1 MKTINQRIIQAVTP
15 VVLTCVPGT
24 YHPDVGEE
32 ATTYC
37 TFNYTEM
44 PDDFGD
50 DAPGAMRY
58 LVQVHLYAPWKTAAG
73 VSNDTMATRKSLRQ
87 ALFAAGFTYPSVE
100 DASDKEYQHFVFEC
114 EDFDGEV

>member
-1 MKTINQRIIQAVTP
+1 MSTINQRIIAAVTP
-15 VVLTCVPGT
+15 VVLTCVPDIYQPNT
-24 YHPDVGEE
+24 GEE
-32 ATTYC
+32 VSTYC
-37 TFNYTEM
+37 TFNYSEL

-58 LVQVHLYAPWKTAAG
+58 LVQVHLYAPWKTG
-73 VSNDTMATRKSLRQ
+73 DGESNDTMATRKALRR

-100 DASDKEYQHFVFEC
+100 NSSDESYQHFVFEF